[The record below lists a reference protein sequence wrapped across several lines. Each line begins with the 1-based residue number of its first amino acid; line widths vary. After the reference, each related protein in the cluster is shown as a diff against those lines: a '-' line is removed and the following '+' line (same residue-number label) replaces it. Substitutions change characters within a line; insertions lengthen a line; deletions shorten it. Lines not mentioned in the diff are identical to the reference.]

1 MEFKESENP
10 LPGLLFGILLPSLV
24 LLKLS
29 GSEHLGAMGAF
40 WLAISFPLILSLY
53 ELKKSG
59 KISWIPALGA
69 LQVLATGAIGLLHA
83 DPLWVAVKEAILP
96 LALGI
101 AVWISSSSKQ
111 PIFHKLFLN
120 EEIIDVEGLKLKLN
134 ERGLQNALNSAIS
147 KAHKIISFAFFLSA
161 TLNFALASYLVKS
174 PVGSEAFN
182 QELGKMT
189 ALSFPVIAVPSM
201 IVMIWSYVSFL
212 REIAKLLNV
221 SMKDLVRSDET

>member
-10 LPGLLFGILLPSLV
+10 LPGLLFGILLPSIV

-29 GSEHLGAMGAF
+29 GSEYLGAMGAF
-40 WLAISFPLILSLY
+40 WLAISFPLLLSFY
-53 ELKKSG
+53 ELRKSG
-59 KISWIPALGA
+59 KISWIPALGG

-83 DPLWVAVKEAILP
+83 DPLWIAVKEAILP

-101 AVWISSSSKQ
+101 AVWISSNGKQ
-111 PIFHKLFLN
+111 PILHKLFLN
-120 EEIIDVEGLKLKLN
+120 EEIIDVQRIKLKLD
-134 ERGLQNALNSAIS
+134 ELGLKNALESAIS
-147 KAHKIISFAFFLSA
+147 RAHKIISFAFFLSA
-161 TLNFALASYLVKS
+161 TLNFALARYLVQS

-201 IVMIWSYVSFL
+201 MVMIWSYISFL
-212 REIAKLLNV
+212 RELARLLNV
-221 SMKDLVRSDET
+221 PMKDIIRSDES